1 MRHFVWFSNNEEK
14 LCRIFFFLSGS
25 SLFFQEEAHIMDT
38 KEPNDYSFMNNSKVS
53 SNWSLTVWVLIFSA
67 TKSKMM
73 LSILKFSFWTVF
85 SPYSALQQNSQ
96 SIEIR
101 QIDRNKFFDK
111 IGHPFPKICYYIT
124 LLENLKFCPKISVS
138 RKNDKIVN
146 LNFPAKN

>member
-1 MRHFVWFSNNEEK
+1 
-14 LCRIFFFLSGS
+14 
-25 SLFFQEEAHIMDT
+25 
-38 KEPNDYSFMNNSKVS
+38 
-53 SNWSLTVWVLIFSA
+53 
-67 TKSKMM
+67 MM

-146 LNFPAKN
+146 LNFFAKNNDLLGFLYIDFRLDFEFSRLQKVSIFNFFQFLIIMFLVKIIMIFGAKIQIIQVIFPLKNSQKSAY

>member
-1 MRHFVWFSNNEEK
+1 
-14 LCRIFFFLSGS
+14 
-25 SLFFQEEAHIMDT
+25 MDT

-101 QIDRNKFFDK
+101 QIDRNNFFDK
-111 IGHPFPKICYYIT
+111 IWHPFPKICYYIT

-146 LNFPAKN
+146 LNFRAKNWWFIVNLFIDFPLDFEFSRQKLS